1 MMAYRKLKSI
11 RSIQI
16 LWLQGNHIYYRSG
29 LVIDLTER
37 RKVEISRLLRSV
49 RLVAEKS
56 CPYTG
61 AQVTAAEAER
71 SRAI

>member
-1 MMAYRKLKSI
+1 MAYRKLKSI

-16 LWLQGNHIYYRSG
+16 LWPQGNHIYYRSG
-29 LVIDLTER
+29 LAIDLTER
-37 RKVEISRLLRSV
+37 RKVEISSSV
-49 RLVAEKS
+49 RLVAEQS

-61 AQVTAAEAER
+61 AQVRTAEAER